1 MPDARSGYDLFIAY
15 HQKKAARRPHKYKDE
30 ETVNPQTERESK
42 AKRLA
47 RFIAYWQ
54 ITPV

>member
-1 MPDARSGYDLFIAY
+1 MRAQATISSSLIIKK
-15 HQKKAARRPHKYKDE
+15 KKAARTPHKYKDE